1 MWTKTAVF
9 PACSDFTNSCF
20 SSERRPGTILRR
32 DGAWRFAR
40 ESQAGLLF
48 NPNQS
53 GRVSVPI
60 YFGAYAIDMRKPS
73 RPAGLEGFL
82 SAKLMAFC
90 ESSNAN
96 MGSFYCS
103 FQGWLVVIKANS
115 ANRIRKLFIGF
126 YFSKEQPLWFTTA
139 KSSNRHYAFLNKRRI
154 SVTIPLFK
162 MILLAEE

>member
-90 ESSNAN
+90 ESGNEYGVLLLFFSRVARCHQ
-96 MGSFYCS
+96 SQF
-103 FQGWLVVIKANS
+103 
-115 ANRIRKLFIGF
+115 RK
-126 YFSKEQPLWFTTA
+126 P
-139 KSSNRHYAFLNKRRI
+139 H
-154 SVTIPLFK
+154 
-162 MILLAEE
+162 